1 MGGRG
6 ASVKSIIA
14 KYENHKKKIS
24 NSSSAITRAERK
36 KLIEA
41 GYFKREETKLTPKNE
56 SKNSFDRAKEIKNFS
71 SHDYRKENTPR
82 GAKSFATMFQKN
94 GSLTNGILAHG
105 EEYVIAKWANQK
117 GYKNLDKKSKSDIGK
132 IIGEYAKGHNV
143 KLSRVVNSN
152 EWDWYKY

>member
-6 ASVKSIIA
+6 ASIKSLIA
-14 KYENHKKKIS
+14 KYENHKKNIG
-24 NSSSAITRAERK
+24 NSKSPLTRAERK
-36 KLIEA
+36 KLIDA
-41 GYFKREETKLTPKNE
+41 GYLKREEKKET
-56 SKNSFDRAKEIKNFS
+56 SKNNSKPSFDRVKELNKFS
-71 SHDYRKENTPR
+71 DFTYRKENTPR

-94 GSLTNGILAHG
+94 GSLTKGVLAHG

>member
-6 ASVKSIIA
+6 ASIKSLTA
-14 KYENHKKKIS
+14 KYENNRKKIS
-24 NSSSAITRAERK
+24 NNKSSLTRVERK

-41 GYFKREETKLTPKNE
+41 GYFKRAVGKTPKND
-56 SKNSFDRAKEIKNFS
+56 SKQSFDRAKEIKNFS
-71 SHDYRKENTPR
+71 NRDYKKANTPR

-94 GSLTNGILAHG
+94 GSLTKGILAHG

-117 GYKNLDKKSKSDIGK
+117 GYKNLDRKSKNDIGK
-132 IIGEYAKGHNV
+132 IIGEYAKGHNL
-143 KLSRVVNSN
+143 KLSRVVKSN

>member
-1 MGGRG
+1 M
-6 ASVKSIIA
+6 
-14 KYENHKKKIS
+14 
-24 NSSSAITRAERK
+24 
-36 KLIEA
+36 LIE
-41 GYFKREETKLTPKNE
+41 K
-56 SKNSFDRAKEIKNFS
+56 
-71 SHDYRKENTPR
+71 NTPR
-82 GAKSFATMFQKN
+82 EAKSFATMFQKN

-132 IIGEYAKGHNV
+132 IIGEYSKGNNV